1 MDTQLHFRCLRVS
14 DQQSVKQLHE
24 ELFPVKY
31 SDEFYDSVVKNET
44 LDGRPLYSCVAV
56 TCARDRESC
65 YKVCYGNGHLIKVD
79 RYPLKRLGQHVG
91 IKSGI
96 ATLMDQGISQSISDV
111 PLYCQEIYKDIHEGN
126 HADISTSFHDAEVS
140 LLEDGLNN
148 AVNPV
153 VGVIVGAFMSIH
165 DTHIPT
171 LKKLVRNPKTHGRL
185 FYIMTLGSSPTMRR
199 KGLSTKLVSDCIR
212 LVQQVKDCG
221 AIYLHVITYNDAA
234 IRFYEKLGFYRIEEI
249 QGEFQWQIGLLSL
262 KVDISSTMHIYM
274 KKQTDYYV
282 IDGETFNSYLYA
294 KFVNGKYKKNL
305 YIYLNRERKTKVY
318 MRFVINT

>member
-1 MDTQLHFRCLRVS
+1 MVQVRQKSGTKFHRNVEHRLSLRHEMNTQLHFRCLRVS

-31 SDEFYDSVVKNET
+31 SAEFYDSVVKNET

-56 TCARDRESC
+56 TCTRDKESC
-65 YKVCYGNGHLIKVD
+65 YRICYGNGHLVEVD

-96 ATLMDQGISQSISDV
+96 ATLIDQGSSQSVSDV
-111 PLYCQEIYKDIHEGN
+111 PFYCQEVYNDSHEENRTG
-126 HADISTSFHDAEVS
+126 ISTSFHDTEVS

-148 AVNPV
+148 AINPV
-153 VGVIVGAFMSIH
+153 VGVIVGAFTSIN
-165 DTHIPT
+165 DTNIPI

-199 KGLSTKLVSDCIR
+199 KGLSTKLVLDCIR

-234 IRFYEKLGFYRIEEI
+234 IQFYEKLGFYRIEEI
-249 QGEFQWQIGLLSL
+249 QGEFSLQIDLLCWI
-262 KVDISSTMHIYM
+262 VDI
-274 KKQTDYYV
+274 
-282 IDGETFNSYLYA
+282 
-294 KFVNGKYKKNL
+294 
-305 YIYLNRERKTKVY
+305 
-318 MRFVINT
+318 